1 MKAGWFP
8 SFVIG
13 AVFSALATYV
23 YSRTERAAPQTAT
36 LILTYSKPTGLDTS
50 EFRGKVDPGKGSEV
64 FAIEMARKCGVNNFT
79 TENNMNVTDVNQTMF
94 IRMPLAEISD
104 VQFRCLSD
112 YVAPPYVRLKLERKN

>member
-1 MKAGWFP
+1 
-8 SFVIG
+8 
-13 AVFSALATYV
+13 
-23 YSRTERAAPQTAT
+23 
-36 LILTYSKPTGLDTS
+36 
-50 EFRGKVDPGKGSEV
+50 
-64 FAIEMARKCGVNNFT
+64 MARKCGVNNFT